1 MRFPEQWWI
10 QRPVSSPAMDPS
22 TGNKKPGVKPEP
34 IAVRG
39 LLQQRQLS
47 ASSVDAGNV
56 EFVDGHV
63 TSVYVLLLEPDSPQ
77 PEARDELV
85 DVDGIHYQVV
95 ANSRPRR
102 PVRSG
107 RRPSYIAVMLRRSND
122 LE

>member
-10 QRPVSSPAMDPS
+10 QRPPSVTVMDPS
-22 TGNKKPGVKPEP
+22 TGNRKPGVKPDP

-56 EFVDGHV
+56 EFSDGHV
-63 TSVYVLLLEPDSPQ
+63 TSVYLLLLEPESPQ
-77 PEARDELV
+77 PSPRDELV
-85 DVDGIHYQVV
+85 DIDGVHYQVV

-107 RRPSYIAVMLRRSND
+107 RRPSYIAVMLRCAND